1 MSQETVVALLDKS
14 KPSRE
19 VLDKALRLAAESI
32 EDGKISHDEFCPF
45 VGDPDLQCDCGAST
59 HNRRMD
65 ENLKQL
71 QTTLEE
77 SDGD

>member
-1 MSQETVVALLDKS
+1 MAVLKKR

-19 VLDKALRLAAESI
+19 VLDKALRQAAESI
-32 EDGKISHDEFCPF
+32 EDGKIEHDEFCPF
-45 VGDPDLQCDCGAST
+45 VGDPDLQCDCGANT

-71 QTTLEE
+71 QATLEE
-77 SDGD
+77 SDGN